1 MPEYVQVVPAIN
13 SMFAHHIAAGLADGT
28 VIVGQNQISHPTDRN
43 AASLLPNSENIYSTA
58 PSGAVTP
65 VTPFIHGY
73 GQQRLHPLHTWLTL
87 GLTPRQVTDSD
98 DTGGLAKE
106 GEDEGEEGSDTDTVE
121 DANLP
126 GSHPSLR
133 AQNIVFEKENEPE
146 LESRIERVWYINPYG
161 QEIRPPANPKVL
173 QALSK
178 AGVVVFSIGSLYT
191 RYGTT
196 QRLFL
201 LP

>member
-1 MPEYVQVVPAIN
+1 
-13 SMFAHHIAAGLADGT
+13 MFAHHIAAGLADGT
-28 VIVGQNQISHPTDRN
+28 MIVGQNQISHPTDKN
-43 AASLLPNSENIYSTA
+43 AASLLPNSENIYSTV
-58 PSGAVTP
+58 PSGAATP

-73 GQQRLHPLHTWLTL
+73 GQQRLHPLHTWLSS
-87 GLTPRQVTDSD
+87 GLMPRQAADSD
-98 DTGGLAKE
+98 STGSLEKE
-106 GEDEGEEGSDTDTVE
+106 GEDGGEEGSDTDTVE

-161 QEIRPPANPKVL
+161 QEIRPPANPKVV
-173 QALSK
+173 QALGE

-191 RYGTT
+191 RYYPMLIFFTLNLKEFSSGGHG
-196 QRLFL
+196 
-201 LP
+201 